1 MRQKSFKNIFVKSN
15 KTLREYACKLY
26 EEAGILVEEQ
36 ENDIN
41 FVRHSSLL
49 SDKIAI
55 IIKEVITDHSPKE
68 LQSFQLVALHAL
80 GSGLNVIL
88 IAPPELG
95 PKPQSLVTGF

>member
-1 MRQKSFKNIFVKSN
+1 MRQKSFKNIFVKFN

-55 IIKEVITDHSPKE
+55 IIKEVIADHPPKFE

-88 IAPPELG
+88 IAPPELAR
-95 PKPQSLVTGF
+95 

>member
-1 MRQKSFKNIFVKSN
+1 MRQKSFKNIFVKFN

-41 FVRHSSLL
+41 LVRHSSLL

-55 IIKEVITDHSPKE
+55 IIKEVIADHPPKFD
-68 LQSFQLVALHAL
+68 LQSFKLLAF

-88 IAPPELG
+88 IAPPELA
-95 PKPQSLVTGF
+95 

>member
-36 ENDIN
+36 ENE
-41 FVRHSSLL
+41 
-49 SDKIAI
+49 AI
-55 IIKEVITDHSPKE
+55 IIKEVIADHPPKFE
-68 LQSFQLVALHAL
+68 LQSFKLLAL

-88 IAPPELG
+88 IAPPE
-95 PKPQSLVTGF
+95 QAR